1 MSMYSQCLTSIACT
15 NSCCHLTACCAQ
27 VSGDSQVYDAPFTDR
42 RVVGVLWSTK
52 VDSFTYFGD
61 NLAFVHGIQVRMNS
75 VHVDTVLL

>member
-1 MSMYSQCLTSIACT
+1 M
-15 NSCCHLTACCAQ
+15 Q

-61 NLAFVHGIQVRMNS
+61 NLAFVHGIQVCTGKRS
-75 VHVDTVLL
+75 VLECAALL